1 MIGDYRGESSN
12 ENREKQLH
20 LRTPRLM
27 LYQREKRDKKN
38 GECQKIFVN
47 CDEIDS
53 AREGDRGGGLP
64 TG

>member
-20 LRTPRLM
+20 LRTPRL
-27 LYQREKRDKKN
+27 YQREKRDKKN
-38 GECQKIFVN
+38 RECQKIFVN

-53 AREGDRGGGLP
+53 AREGDRGGRLP

>member
-20 LRTPRLM
+20 LRTPRL
-27 LYQREKRDKKN
+27 YQREKRETRRMGNVRKYLLTVMRLIL
-38 GECQKIFVN
+38 G
-47 CDEIDS
+47 
-53 AREGDRGGGLP
+53 REGDRGGRLP